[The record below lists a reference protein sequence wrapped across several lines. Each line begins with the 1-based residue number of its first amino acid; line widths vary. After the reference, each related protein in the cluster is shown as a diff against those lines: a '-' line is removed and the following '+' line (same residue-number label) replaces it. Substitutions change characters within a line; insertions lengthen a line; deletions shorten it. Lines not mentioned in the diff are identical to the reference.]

1 MYEDAHEAVL
11 SIDDVHYAPPLWFE
25 RGLLGCDLGA
35 EVLEGG
41 QWRASVRVK
50 SSNVGSPPVARP
62 QQDSPKASE
71 VVSEARVPVRP
82 SGLAF
87 FSS

>member
-1 MYEDAHEAVL
+1 MSRFSVSFYDGQKMIGRFDLPDCFEYEDAHEAVL

-41 QWRASVRVK
+41 QIGRALY
-50 SSNVGSPPVARP
+50 N
-62 QQDSPKASE
+62 Q
-71 VVSEARVPVRP
+71 
-82 SGLAF
+82 
-87 FSS
+87 